1 MFTGASALAW
11 ALALPAD
18 GEVHTMDVSD
28 DAYIKY
34 GKQYFERDAN
44 VTKKIHQH
52 IRPALETLGGLN
64 KKF

>member
-28 DAYIKY
+28 DAYNKY
-34 GKQYFERDAN
+34 GKAIVERDPNIA
-44 VTKKIHQH
+44 KKIHRH
-52 IRPALETLGGLN
+52 IRPALETLGRLN
-64 KKF
+64 IN